1 MDIDLDIRSLAVLV
15 GVLLQLAGVA
25 VVIYQLRRVN
35 TSIRVSAQ
43 AALYQQ
49 SAGIRSL
56 LVEHPDLRPYL
67 FDGVE
72 IANGDEHYAR
82 ARTVAEM
89 MLNYLEH
96 LVIQQDS
103 LRASEHSAWRRFVK
117 RSVAASPLMQQVL
130 DESPCSYS
138 DELLR
143 VRRRLAT
150 RAG

>member
-1 MDIDLDIRSLAVLV
+1 MDIDLDLRSLAIIA

-56 LVEHPDLRPYL
+56 IVEHPDLRPYL

-72 IANGDEHYAR
+72 IAEDDEHYAR

-89 MLNYLEH
+89 LLNYLEH

-103 LRASEHSAWRRFVK
+103 LRSSEHSAWQRFVE
-117 RSVAASPLMQQVL
+117 RSVASSPLMQQIL
-130 DESPCSYS
+130 DESPTSYS

-143 VRRRLAT
+143 VHRRLQEQVA
-150 RAG
+150 